1 MDSTLATAFEQQSP
15 VKATLVRFD
24 LPGSPLCLTDGGF
37 AVFDAGEG
45 EGAETYVACHPVYG
59 VLGSVPSIKDGAGQ
73 QTTRLAIE
81 VLPASDDA
89 AAALA
94 SPTLQGTRVQWWEGV
109 IDRATGGL
117 IGVPELK
124 YDGVLDKPK
133 FRVAESW
140 SLTLEC
146 GTEGELQLEPN
157 ADWRLNNAFHQ
168 RIWGLGEL
176 GFAFVTSVTRK
187 LEWRERPPNP
197 GLFKRLL
204 NFVSPITREKII

>member
-1 MDSTLATAFEQQSP
+1 MDSALAAALEAPSP

-24 LPGSPLCLTDGGF
+24 LPGAPLCLTDGGF

-45 EGAETYVACHPVYG
+45 EGAEVYLARHPVYG
-59 VLGSVPSIKDGAGQ
+59 VLGSVPTIKDGAGQ
-73 QTTRLAIE
+73 QTTRVAIE
-81 VLPASDDA
+81 MLPASDDA

-94 SPTLQGTRVQWWEGV
+94 APTLQGTRVQWWEGAV
-109 IDRATGGL
+109 DRASGGL

-133 FRVAESW
+133 FRVGEDW
-140 SLTLEC
+140 KLTLEC

-157 ADWRLNNAFHQ
+157 ADWRMNNAFHQ

-176 GFAFVTSVTRK
+176 GLAFVTSVTRK

-197 GLFKRLL
+197 GLFKRLTTAL
-204 NFVSPITREKII
+204 SFGIIK